1 MDSDIDEFLLNDVF
15 DQGDNPVVRD
25 DQDFLN
31 SLNSQAATLAANDDP
46 VAAFLQSS
54 AFTSVAP
61 EGAEGTEEGN
71 SAAGSAVSLT
81 LLFFALLLV
90 TFV

>member
-1 MDSDIDEFLLNDVF
+1 M
-15 DQGDNPVVRD
+15 RD

-61 EGAEGTEEGN
+61 EGA
-71 SAAGSAVSLT
+71 AVRPHPPVNISTKCVVLPNGIVQCLPRKRNT
-81 LLFFALLLV
+81 V
-90 TFV
+90 Q